1 MTRILAIILAFGLTA
16 PIHADDLDPLAEYE
30 WLARQLVIFADRADD
45 PRFLRQ
51 IEMLEAYPEDL
62 AERDIVVLTDA
73 DPAADGPLRNR
84 LHPRDFAVVL
94 IDKDGS
100 VILRKSSPW
109 SVRELSRAIDKTP
122 IRQDEVLEKLGK

>member
-1 MTRILAIILAFGLTA
+1 MTRILAIILAFGLAA

-30 WLARQLVIFADRADD
+30 WLARPLVIFADRADD

-73 DPAADGPLRNR
+73 DPAAGQLCRAAAIPQCRPR
-84 LHPRDFAVVL
+84 LHGGDQDAGDRAFGARLRAPDALVARRRCRALPSASGPAV
-94 IDKDGS
+94 G
-100 VILRKSSPW
+100 
-109 SVRELSRAIDKTP
+109 
-122 IRQDEVLEKLGK
+122 